1 MKKIFSLYIL
11 LFSLVISAQTDYS
24 ASWEDFYSYNNVKD
38 FVKVDDVLYALT
50 DNAIFTYDVLSGE
63 IKKIS
68 SIQGLSGETTSAI
81 YYYESETFKGVV
93 IGYENGLVEVIDDDG
108 SITISSDIVNFN
120 QSGEKSINHIS
131 EFNNKLYLS
140 TPFAVVV
147 YDIENLEFGDTYFI
161 GNNSSSIKIN
171 ETIIF
176 NNVIYAATEVG
187 IFKAD
192 IFKADGITRTLLIDF
207 NNWRQLFDGTVFK
220 GITTFENSL
229 YVIGNSKL
237 YTIDGASLTEKPNFN
252 PLGQQIKNIKS
263 STTNLCIALDKEAII
278 YDNSMNLVP
287 EFTPDL
293 DYDYSLNT
301 AFIEDNMVFL
311 ATKEFGILETTIS
324 ESGPTTY
331 LEIHPEG
338 PLSNAVFSITAQ
350 NNDLWVVYGGYDG
363 TYEPSGNKQGFSN
376 FNGESWINT
385 KYDSNL
391 PIKDLNH
398 VTIDIN
404 AKNKVYISS
413 FGSTENITSQA
424 TGGLLVVENNEVIEF
439 YNHKNS
445 TIEDTNLTDSRVT
458 IRVSG
463 TAFDDLGNLW
473 VTSIAGSNEL
483 KKLSNSQVWSSID
496 LSSLT
501 TNRTAIGLTEVVVD
515 RNNSIWIGTR
525 ANGVYVYNENGNR
538 KEALIAAPNEGNLPD
553 LNVRTIAVDRSNIIW
568 LGTKSGLVVYSN
580 ASGVFDEVAT
590 NAQPVVINGDENGF
604 GDRLLGNQTI
614 NSIVV
619 DGADNKWFGTDR
631 GGVLCTNPSGQ
642 NTIAIFSKKNS
653 PLPSNRILK
662 ISIDKEAGKVYF
674 ATDKGIVAYN
684 SNVAPFGDV
693 LEAVYAYPNPA
704 LKNHETVTIDGRN
717 GTHLPKGTNV
727 KILDV
732 AGNLVHETNV
742 IEGQE
747 LQGGKVVWNKRNL
760 AGNKVASGIYIVLL
774 SNDDASETAVTK
786 IAIIN

>member
-1 MKKIFSLYIL
+1 MKKIFSLYVL

-38 FVKVDDVLYALT
+38 FTKVDTIIYALT

-63 IKKIS
+63 INKIS

-81 YYYESETFKGVV
+81 YYNETFKRVV

-161 GNNSSSIKIN
+161 GNNSSSVKIN
-171 ETIIF
+171 ETIIS

-192 IFKADGITRTLLIDF
+192 ITSNLLIDF
-207 NNWRQLFDGTVFK
+207 NNWQQLFNGRDFK
-220 GITTFENSL
+220 GIVFLDGL
-229 YVIGNSKL
+229 YVIENSNL
-237 YTIDGASLTEKPNFN
+237 FTFDGANLTEEVNFN
-252 PLGQQIKNIKS
+252 KEIKNIKS
-263 STTNLCIALDKEAII
+263 TTTNLCISLDKEAKV
-278 YDNSMNLVP
+278 YDSSLNLVQ
-287 EFTPDL
+287 EFTPNL
-293 DYDYSLNT
+293 EYDYTLNT
-301 AFIEDNMVFL
+301 AFFEDDIAFL
-311 ATKEFGILETTIS
+311 ATKEFGILKATTSKPAI
-324 ESGPTTY
+324 Y
-331 LEIHPEG
+331 LEIHPDG

-350 NNDLWVVYGGYDG
+350 NNNFWVVYGGYNS
-363 TYEPSGNKQGFSN
+363 TFTPLNIRNGFSK
-376 FNGESWINT
+376 FNGENWINT
-385 KYDSNL
+385 NFNSSL
-391 PIKDLNH
+391 PNDLVD
-398 VTIDIN
+398 VTIDPSHEN
-404 AKNKVYISS
+404 RVYISALGAS
-413 FGSTENITSQA
+413 NNIEA
-424 TGGLLVVENNEVIEF
+424 KPTGGLLVVEDNVLVQT
-439 YNHKNS
+439 YNHLNS
-445 TIEDTNLTDSRVT
+445 SLTPILISLPTIN
-458 IRVSG
+458 IRVGGS
-463 TAFDDLGNLW
+463 TFDSNGNLW
-473 VTSIAGSNEL
+473 ATNYETGEEL
-483 KKLSNSQVWSSID
+483 VKLSANGQWSSVD
-496 LSSLT
+496 LGVVQTS
-501 TNRTAIGLTEVVVD
+501 AAAGLSEIIVD
-515 RNNSIWIGTR
+515 QNNSIWISSR
-525 ANGVYVYNENGNR
+525 RNGAYVYNENGNR
-538 KEALIAAPNEGNLPD
+538 KKALIATPNEGNLPD
-553 LNVRTIAVDRSNIIW
+553 LNVRTIAVDRSNRIW

-604 GDRLLGNQTI
+604 GDRLLGDQTI

-619 DGADNKWFGTDR
+619 DGADNKWFGTDS

-642 NTIAIFSKKNS
+642 TTIAIFSKKNS

-662 ISIDKEAGKVYF
+662 ISTDNAAGKVYF

-704 LKNHETVTIDGRN
+704 LNNHETVTIDGRN

>member
-38 FVKVDDVLYALT
+38 FTKVDTIIYALT

-63 IKKIS
+63 INKFS

-81 YYYESETFKGVV
+81 YYNETFRRVV

-161 GNNSSSIKIN
+161 GNNSSSVKIN
-171 ETIIF
+171 ETIIS

-192 IFKADGITRTLLIDF
+192 ITSNLLIDF
-207 NNWRQLFDGTVFK
+207 NNWQQLFNGRDFKGVVFLDGLYIIENSILFTFDGT
-220 GITTFENSL
+220 N
-229 YVIGNSKL
+229 
-237 YTIDGASLTEKPNFN
+237 LTEEKIFTKE
-252 PLGQQIKNIKS
+252 IKNIKS
-263 STTNLCIALDKEAII
+263 TTTNLCISLDKEAII
-278 YDNSMNLVP
+278 YDSSMNLVQ
-287 EFTPDL
+287 EFTPNL
-293 DYDYSLNT
+293 EYDYTLNT
-301 AFIEDNMVFL
+301 AFFEDDIAFL

-324 ESGPTTY
+324 EPTTY
-331 LEIHPEG
+331 LEIHPDG

-350 NNDLWVVYGGYDG
+350 NNDFWVVYGGYNSAF
-363 TYEPSGNKQGFSN
+363 TPLNIRNGFSK
-376 FNGESWINT
+376 FNGENWINT
-385 KYDSNL
+385 NFNSSL
-391 PIKDLNH
+391 PNDLVD
-398 VTIDIN
+398 VTIDPSHEN
-404 AKNKVYISS
+404 RVYISAL
-413 FGSTENITSQA
+413 GTSSDIDA
-424 TGGLLVVENNEVIEF
+424 KPTGGLLVVEDNVLVQT
-439 YNHKNS
+439 YNHLNS
-445 TIEDTNLTDSRVT
+445 SLTPILVSLPAIN

-463 TAFDDLGNLW
+463 STFDSNGNLW
-473 VTSIAGSNEL
+473 ATNYETGEEL
-483 KKLSNSQVWSSID
+483 VKLSANGQWSSVD
-496 LSSLT
+496 LGVVQTSS
-501 TNRTAIGLTEVVVD
+501 AAGLTEVVVD
-515 RNNSIWIGTR
+515 RNNSIWIGSR
-525 ANGVYVYNENGNR
+525 RNGAYVYNENGSR
-538 KEALIAAPNEGNLPD
+538 KKALIATPNEGNLPD
-553 LNVRTIAVDRSNIIW
+553 LNVRTIAVDRSNRIW

-580 ASGVFDEVAT
+580 ASGIFDEVAT

-604 GDRLLGNQTI
+604 GDRLLGDQTI

-619 DGADNKWFGTDR
+619 DGADNKWFGTDS

-642 NTIAIFSKKNS
+642 TTIAIFSKKNS

-662 ISIDKEAGKVYF
+662 ISADNAAGKVYF

-684 SNVAPFGDV
+684 SNVVPFGDV
-693 LEAVYAYPNPA
+693 LEAVYAYPNPV

>member
-38 FVKVDDVLYALT
+38 FTKVDTIIYALT

-63 IKKIS
+63 INKFS

-81 YYYESETFKGVV
+81 YYNETFRRVV

-161 GNNSSSIKIN
+161 GNNSSSVKIN
-171 ETIIF
+171 ETIIS

-192 IFKADGITRTLLIDF
+192 ITSNLLIDF
-207 NNWRQLFDGTVFK
+207 NNWQQLFNGRDFKGVVFLDGLYIIENSILFTFDGT
-220 GITTFENSL
+220 N
-229 YVIGNSKL
+229 
-237 YTIDGASLTEKPNFN
+237 LTEEKIFTKE
-252 PLGQQIKNIKS
+252 IKNIKS
-263 STTNLCIALDKEAII
+263 TTTNLCISLDKEAKI
-278 YDNSMNLVP
+278 YDSSMNLVQ
-287 EFTPDL
+287 EFTPNL
-293 DYDYSLNT
+293 EYDYTLNT
-301 AFIEDNMVFL
+301 AFFEDDIAFL
-311 ATKEFGILETTIS
+311 ATKEFGVLETTIS
-324 ESGPTTY
+324 EPTTY
-331 LEIHPEG
+331 LEIHPDG

-350 NNDLWVVYGGYDG
+350 NNNFWVVYGGYDS
-363 TYEPSGNKQGFSN
+363 TYAPSNNKQGFSH

-385 KYDSNL
+385 KYDSNF
-391 PIKDLNH
+391 PITDLNH
-398 VTIDIN
+398 VTIDLN
-404 AKNKVYISS
+404 TENKVYISS
-413 FGSTENITSQA
+413 FGSTENIMSEA

-439 YNHKNS
+439 YNHENS
-445 TIEDTNLTDSRVT
+445 TIEDTNLSDSRVT

-473 VTSIAGSNEL
+473 VTNIAGSNEL
-483 KKLSNSQVWSSID
+483 KKFSNIQEWSSID

-501 TNRTAIGLTEVVVD
+501 TNKIAIGLTEVAVD
-515 RNNSIWIGTR
+515 RTNSIWIGSR
-525 ANGVYVYNENGNR
+525 RNGAYVYNENGSR
-538 KEALIAAPNEGNLPD
+538 KKALIATPNEGNLPD
-553 LNVRTIAVDRSNIIW
+553 LNVRTIAVDRSNRIW

-604 GDRLLGNQTI
+604 GDRLLGDQTI

-619 DGADNKWFGTDR
+619 DGADNKWFGTDS

-642 NTIAIFSKKNS
+642 TTIAIFSKKNS

-662 ISIDKEAGKVYF
+662 ISADKEAGKVYF

-684 SNVAPFGDV
+684 SNVVPFGDV
-693 LEAVYAYPNPA
+693 LEAVYAYPNPV

>member
-1 MKKIFSLYIL
+1 MKKIFSLLIL

-38 FVKVDDVLYALT
+38 FTKVDTIIYALT

-63 IKKIS
+63 INKFS

-81 YYYESETFKGVV
+81 YYNETFRRVV

-161 GNNSSSIKIN
+161 GNNSSSVKIN
-171 ETIIF
+171 ETIIS

-192 IFKADGITRTLLIDF
+192 ITSNLLIDF
-207 NNWRQLFDGTVFK
+207 NNWQQLFNGRDFKGVVFLDGLYIIENSILFTFDGT
-220 GITTFENSL
+220 N
-229 YVIGNSKL
+229 
-237 YTIDGASLTEKPNFN
+237 LTEEKIFTKE
-252 PLGQQIKNIKS
+252 IKNIKS
-263 STTNLCIALDKEAII
+263 TTTNLCISLDKEAII
-278 YDNSMNLVP
+278 YDSSMNLVQ
-287 EFTPDL
+287 EFTPNL
-293 DYDYSLNT
+293 EYDYTLNT
-301 AFIEDNMVFL
+301 AFFEDDIAFL

-324 ESGPTTY
+324 EPTTY
-331 LEIHPEG
+331 LEIHPDG

-350 NNDLWVVYGGYDG
+350 NNDFWVVYGGYNSAF
-363 TYEPSGNKQGFSN
+363 TPLNIRNGFSK
-376 FNGESWINT
+376 FNGENWINT
-385 KYDSNL
+385 NFNSSL
-391 PIKDLNH
+391 PNDLVD
-398 VTIDIN
+398 VTIDPSHEN
-404 AKNKVYISS
+404 RVYISAL
-413 FGSTENITSQA
+413 GTSSDIDA
-424 TGGLLVVENNEVIEF
+424 KPTGGLLVVEDNVLVQT
-439 YNHKNS
+439 YNHLNS
-445 TIEDTNLTDSRVT
+445 SLTPILVSLPAIN

-463 TAFDDLGNLW
+463 STFDSNGNLW
-473 VTSIAGSNEL
+473 ATNYETGEEL
-483 KKLSNSQVWSSID
+483 VKLSANGQWSSID
-496 LSSLT
+496 LGVVQTSS
-501 TNRTAIGLTEVVVD
+501 AAGLTEVVVD
-515 RNNSIWIGTR
+515 RNNSIWIGSR
-525 ANGVYVYNENGNR
+525 RNGAYVYNENGSR
-538 KEALIAAPNEGNLPD
+538 KKALIATPNEGNLPD
-553 LNVRTIAVDRSNIIW
+553 LNVRTIAVDRSNRIW

-580 ASGVFDEVAT
+580 ASGVFEEVAT

-604 GDRLLGNQTI
+604 GDRLLGDQTI

-619 DGADNKWFGTDR
+619 DGADNKWFGTDS

-642 NTIAIFSKKNS
+642 TTIAIFSKKNS

-662 ISIDKEAGKVYF
+662 ISADNAAGKVYF

-684 SNVAPFGDV
+684 SNVVPFGDV
-693 LEAVYAYPNPA
+693 LEAVYAYPNPV

>member
-38 FVKVDDVLYALT
+38 FTKVDTIIYALT

-63 IKKIS
+63 INKIS

-81 YYYESETFKGVV
+81 YYNETFRRVV

-108 SITISSDIVNFN
+108 SITISSDIINFN
-120 QSGEKSINHIS
+120 QSGEKSISHIS

-161 GNNSSSIKIN
+161 GNNSSSVKIN
-171 ETIIF
+171 ETIIS
-176 NNVIYAATEVG
+176 NNIIYAVTETG

-192 IFKADGITRTLLIDF
+192 ITSNLLIDF
-207 NNWRQLFDGTVFK
+207 NNWQQLFNGRDFKGVTTFKNDLYVIENSKIFTFDGT
-220 GITTFENSL
+220 G
-229 YVIGNSKL
+229 
-237 YTIDGASLTEKPNFN
+237 LTEKANFTKE
-252 PLGQQIKNIKS
+252 IKNIKS
-263 STTNLCIALDKEAII
+263 TTRNLCISLDKEARI
-278 YDNSMNLVP
+278 YDSSMNLVQ
-287 EFTPDL
+287 EFIPNL
-293 DYDYSLNT
+293 EYDYSLNT
-301 AFIEDNMVFL
+301 AFFEDDMAFL

-324 ESGPTTY
+324 QPTTY
-331 LEIHPEG
+331 LEIHPDG

-350 NNDLWVVYGGYDG
+350 NKDFWVVYGGYNSAF
-363 TYEPSGNKQGFSN
+363 TPLNIRNGFSK
-376 FNGESWINT
+376 FNGENWINT
-385 KYDSNL
+385 NFNSSL
-391 PIKDLNH
+391 PNDLVD
-398 VTIDIN
+398 VTIDPSHEN
-404 AKNKVYISS
+404 RVYISAL
-413 FGSTENITSQA
+413 GTSSDIDA
-424 TGGLLVVENNEVIEF
+424 KPTGGLLVVEDNILVQT
-439 YNHKNS
+439 YNHLNS
-445 TIEDTNLTDSRVT
+445 SLTPILVSLPAIN

-463 TAFDDLGNLW
+463 STFDSNGNLW
-473 VTSIAGSNEL
+473 ATNYETGEEL
-483 KKLSNSQVWSSID
+483 VKLSANGQWSSVD
-496 LSSLT
+496 LGVLQTSS
-501 TNRTAIGLTEVVVD
+501 AEGLTEIIVD
-515 RNNSIWIGTR
+515 RNNSIWIGSR
-525 ANGVYVYNENGNR
+525 RNGAYVYNENGSR
-538 KEALIAAPNEGNLPD
+538 KKALIATPNEGNLPD
-553 LNVRTIAVDRSNIIW
+553 LNVRTIAVDRSNRIW

-604 GDRLLGNQTI
+604 GDRLLGDQTI
-614 NSIVV
+614 NSIAV
-619 DGADNKWFGTDR
+619 DGADNKWFGTDS

-642 NTIAIFSKKNS
+642 TTIAIFSKKNS

-662 ISIDKEAGKVYF
+662 ISVDNAAGKVYF

-684 SNVAPFGDV
+684 SNVVPFGDV

>member
-1 MKKIFSLYIL
+1 MKKIFSLYVL

-38 FVKVDDVLYALT
+38 FTKVDTIIYALT

-63 IKKIS
+63 INKIS

-81 YYYESETFKGVV
+81 YYNETFKRVV

-161 GNNSSSIKIN
+161 GNNSSSVKIN
-171 ETIIF
+171 ETIIS
-176 NNVIYAATEVG
+176 NNVIYAATEEGV
-187 IFKAD
+187 FKAD
-192 IFKADGITRTLLIDF
+192 ITSNLLIDF
-207 NNWRQLFDGTVFK
+207 NNWQQLFNGRDFK
-220 GITTFENSL
+220 GIVFLDGL
-229 YVIGNSKL
+229 YVIENSKL
-237 YTIDGASLTEKPNFN
+237 FAFDGASLTEKVNFN
-252 PLGQQIKNIKS
+252 KEIKNIKS
-263 STTNLCIALDKEAII
+263 TTTNLCISLDKEAKV
-278 YDNSMNLVP
+278 YDSSLNLVQ
-287 EFTPDL
+287 EFTPNL
-293 DYDYSLNT
+293 EYDYTLNT
-301 AFIEDNMVFL
+301 AFFEDDIAFL

-324 ESGPTTY
+324 ESTTY
-331 LEIHPEG
+331 LEIHPDG

-350 NNDLWVVYGGYDG
+350 NNNFWVVYGGYNS
-363 TYEPSGNKQGFSN
+363 TFTPLNIRNGFSK
-376 FNGESWINT
+376 FNGENWINT
-385 KYDSNL
+385 NFNSSL
-391 PIKDLNH
+391 PNDLVD
-398 VTIDIN
+398 VTIDPSHEN
-404 AKNKVYISS
+404 RVYISALGAS
-413 FGSTENITSQA
+413 NNIEA
-424 TGGLLVVENNEVIEF
+424 KPTGGLLVVEDNVLVQT
-439 YNHKNS
+439 YNHLNS
-445 TIEDTNLTDSRVT
+445 SLTPILISLPTIN
-458 IRVSG
+458 IRVGGS
-463 TAFDDLGNLW
+463 TFDSNGNLW
-473 VTSIAGSNEL
+473 ATNYETGEEL
-483 KKLSNSQVWSSID
+483 VKLSANGQWSSVD
-496 LSSLT
+496 LGVVQTS
-501 TNRTAIGLTEVVVD
+501 AAAGLSEIIVD
-515 RNNSIWIGTR
+515 QNNSIWISSR
-525 ANGVYVYNENGNR
+525 RNGAYVYNENGNR
-538 KEALIAAPNEGNLPD
+538 KKALIATPNEGNLPD
-553 LNVRTIAVDRSNIIW
+553 LNVRTIAVDRSNRIW

-604 GDRLLGNQTI
+604 GDRLLGDQTI

-619 DGADNKWFGTDR
+619 DGADNKWFGTDS

-642 NTIAIFSKKNS
+642 TTIAIFSKKNS

-662 ISIDKEAGKVYF
+662 ISIDKAAGKVYF

-704 LKNHETVTIDGRN
+704 LNNHETVTIDGRN

>member
-38 FVKVDDVLYALT
+38 FTKVDTIIYALT
-50 DNAIFTYDVLSGE
+50 DNAIFTYDVLSGQ
-63 IKKIS
+63 INKIS

-81 YYYESETFKGVV
+81 YYNETFKRVV

-161 GNNSSSIKIN
+161 GNNSSSVKIN
-171 ETIIF
+171 ETIIS

-187 IFKAD
+187 VFKAD
-192 IFKADGITRTLLIDF
+192 IFKADDITSNLLIDF
-207 NNWRQLFDGTVFK
+207 NNWQLLFPGDFK
-220 GITTFENSL
+220 GITTFENVL
-229 YVIGNSKL
+229 YVIENSKL
-237 YTIDGASLTEKPNFN
+237 FTFDGNSLTEKVNFN
-252 PLGQQIKNIKS
+252 KEIKNIKS
-263 STTNLCIALDKEAII
+263 TPTNLCISLDKEARI
-278 YDNSMNLVP
+278 YDSSMNLVQG
-287 EFTPDL
+287 FTPNL
-293 DYDYSLNT
+293 EYDYTLNT
-301 AFIEDNMVFL
+301 AFFEDDMAFL
-311 ATKEFGILETTIS
+311 ATKEFGILETTTS
-324 ESGPTTY
+324 KPATY
-331 LEIHPEG
+331 LEIHPDG
-338 PLSNAVFSITAQ
+338 PLSNSVFSITAQ
-350 NNDLWVVYGGYDG
+350 NNNFWVVYGGYNSAF
-363 TYEPSGNKQGFSN
+363 TPLNIRNGFSK
-376 FNGESWINT
+376 FNGENWINT
-385 KYDSNL
+385 NFNSSL
-391 PIKDLNH
+391 PNDL
-398 VTIDIN
+398 VDITIDPSHEN
-404 AKNKVYISS
+404 RVYISALGTS
-413 FGSTENITSQA
+413 NNIESKP
-424 TGGLLVVENNEVIEF
+424 TGGILVVEDNVLVQT
-439 YNHKNS
+439 YNHLNS
-445 TIEDTNLTDSRVT
+445 SLTPILISLPAIN

-463 TAFDDLGNLW
+463 SAFDNNGNLW
-473 VTSIAGSNEL
+473 ATNYETGEEL
-483 KKLSNSQVWSSID
+483 VKLSANGQWSSVD
-496 LSSLT
+496 LGVVQ
-501 TNRTAIGLTEVVVD
+501 TNAAAGLTEVVVD
-515 RNNSIWIGTR
+515 RNNNIWIGSR
-525 ANGVYVYNENGNR
+525 RNGAYVYNENGSR
-538 KEALIAAPNEGNLPD
+538 KKALIATPNEGNLPD
-553 LNVRTIAVDRSNIIW
+553 LNVRTIAVDRSNRIW

-580 ASGVFDEVAT
+580 ASGIFDEVAT

-604 GDRLLGNQTI
+604 GDRLLGDQTI

-619 DGADNKWFGTDR
+619 DGADNKWFGTDS

-662 ISIDKEAGKVYF
+662 ISVDKEAGKVYF

-704 LKNHETVTIDGRN
+704 LKNHSTVTIDGRN

-727 KILDV
+727 KILDI

>member
-38 FVKVDDVLYALT
+38 FTKVDTIIYALT
-50 DNAIFTYDVLSGE
+50 DNAIFTYNVLSGE
-63 IKKIS
+63 INKIS

-81 YYYESETFKGVV
+81 YYNETFNRVV

-147 YDIENLEFGDTYFI
+147 YDIEKLEFGDTYFI
-161 GNNSSSIKIN
+161 GNNSSSVKIN
-171 ETIIF
+171 ETIIS
-176 NNVIYAATEVG
+176 NDIIYAATEEGV
-187 IFKAD
+187 FKAD
-192 IFKADGITRTLLIDF
+192 ITSNLLIDF
-207 NNWRQLFDGTVFK
+207 NNWQRLFNGRDFK
-220 GITTFENSL
+220 GVTTFKNDL
-229 YVIGNSKL
+229 YVIENSKL
-237 YTIDGASLTEKPNFN
+237 FTFDGASLTEKVNFN
-252 PLGQQIKNIKS
+252 KEIKNIKS
-263 STTNLCIALDKEAII
+263 TNTNLCISLDKEARI
-278 YDNSMNLVP
+278 YDSSMNLVQ
-287 EFTPDL
+287 EFTSDL
-293 DYDYSLNT
+293 EYDYSLNT
-301 AFIEDNMVFL
+301 AFFEDDMVFL

-324 ESGPTTY
+324 QPTTY
-331 LEIHPEG
+331 SEIHPEG

-363 TYEPSGNKQGFSN
+363 TYAPSFNKQGFSN

-445 TIEDTNLTDSRVT
+445 TIEDTNLTDSKVT

-483 KKLSNSQVWSSID
+483 KKLSNSQEWSSID

-501 TNRTAIGLTEVVVD
+501 KDKIAIGLTEVVVD
-515 RNNSIWIGTR
+515 RNNSIWIGSR
-525 ANGVYVYNENGNR
+525 RNGAYVYNENGNR
-538 KEALIAAPNEGNLPD
+538 KKALIATPNEGNLPD
-553 LNVRTIAVDRSNIIW
+553 LNVRTIAVDRSNRIW

-580 ASGVFDEVAT
+580 ASGVFEEVAT

-619 DGADNKWFGTDR
+619 DGADNKWFGADR
-631 GGVLCTNPSGQ
+631 GGVLYTNPSGQ
-642 NTIAIFSKKNS
+642 TTIAIFSKKNS

-704 LKNHETVTIDGRN
+704 LKNHLTVTIDGRN
-717 GTHLPKGTNV
+717 GTHLPKGINV

>member
-38 FVKVDDVLYALT
+38 FTKVDTIIYALT
-50 DNAIFTYDVLSGE
+50 DNAIFTYNVLSGE
-63 IKKIS
+63 INKIS

-81 YYYESETFKGVV
+81 YYNETFNRVV

-147 YDIENLEFGDTYFI
+147 YDIEKLEFGDTYFI
-161 GNNSSSIKIN
+161 GNNSSSVKIN
-171 ETIIF
+171 ETIIS
-176 NNVIYAATEVG
+176 NDIIYAATEEGV
-187 IFKAD
+187 FKAD
-192 IFKADGITRTLLIDF
+192 ITSNLLIDF
-207 NNWRQLFDGTVFK
+207 NNWQRLFNGRDFK
-220 GITTFENSL
+220 GVTTFKNDL
-229 YVIGNSKL
+229 YVIENSKL
-237 YTIDGASLTEKPNFN
+237 FTFDGASLTEKVNFN
-252 PLGQQIKNIKS
+252 KEIKNIKS
-263 STTNLCIALDKEAII
+263 TNTNLCISLDKEARI
-278 YDNSMNLVP
+278 YDSSMNLVQ
-287 EFTPDL
+287 EFTSDL
-293 DYDYSLNT
+293 EYDYSLNT
-301 AFIEDNMVFL
+301 AFFEDDMVFL

-324 ESGPTTY
+324 QPTTY
-331 LEIHPEG
+331 SEIHPEG

-363 TYEPSGNKQGFSN
+363 TYAPSFNKQGFSN

-445 TIEDTNLTDSRVT
+445 TIEDTNLTDSKVT

-483 KKLSNSQVWSSID
+483 KKLSNSQEWSSID

-501 TNRTAIGLTEVVVD
+501 KDKIAIGLTEVVVD
-515 RNNSIWIGTR
+515 RNNSIWIGSR
-525 ANGVYVYNENGNR
+525 RNGAYVYNENGNR
-538 KEALIAAPNEGNLPD
+538 KKALIATPNEGNLPD
-553 LNVRTIAVDRSNIIW
+553 LNVRTIAVDRSNRIW

-580 ASGVFDEVAT
+580 ASGVFEEVAT

-642 NTIAIFSKKNS
+642 TTIAIFSKKNS

-693 LEAVYAYPNPA
+693 LGAVYAYPNPA
-704 LKNHETVTIDGRN
+704 LKNHLTVTIDGRN
-717 GTHLPKGTNV
+717 GTHLPKGINV

>member
-1 MKKIFSLYIL
+1 MKKIFSLYVL

-38 FVKVDDVLYALT
+38 FTKVDTIIYALT

-63 IKKIS
+63 INKIS

-81 YYYESETFKGVV
+81 YYNETFKRVV

-161 GNNSSSIKIN
+161 GNNSSSVKIN
-171 ETIIF
+171 ETIIS

-192 IFKADGITRTLLIDF
+192 ITSNLLIDF
-207 NNWRQLFDGTVFK
+207 NNWQQLFNGRDFK
-220 GITTFENSL
+220 GIVFLDGL
-229 YVIGNSKL
+229 YVIENSNL
-237 YTIDGASLTEKPNFN
+237 FTFDGANLTEEVNFN
-252 PLGQQIKNIKS
+252 KEIKNIKS
-263 STTNLCIALDKEAII
+263 TTTNLCISLDKEAKV
-278 YDNSMNLVP
+278 YDSSLNLVQ
-287 EFTPDL
+287 EFIPNL
-293 DYDYSLNT
+293 EYDYTLNT
-301 AFIEDNMVFL
+301 AFFEDDIAFL
-311 ATKEFGILETTIS
+311 ATKEFGILKAKTSKPAI
-324 ESGPTTY
+324 Y
-331 LEIHPEG
+331 LEIHPDG

-350 NNDLWVVYGGYDG
+350 NNNFWVVYGGYNS
-363 TYEPSGNKQGFSN
+363 TFTPLNIRNGFSK
-376 FNGESWINT
+376 FNGENWINT
-385 KYDSNL
+385 NFNSSL
-391 PIKDLNH
+391 PNDLVD
-398 VTIDIN
+398 VTIDPSHEN
-404 AKNKVYISS
+404 RVYISALGAS
-413 FGSTENITSQA
+413 NNIEA
-424 TGGLLVVENNEVIEF
+424 KPTGGLLVVEDNVLVQT
-439 YNHKNS
+439 YNHLNS
-445 TIEDTNLTDSRVT
+445 SLTPILISLPTIN
-458 IRVSG
+458 IRVGGS
-463 TAFDDLGNLW
+463 TFDSNGNLW
-473 VTSIAGSNEL
+473 ATNYETGEEL
-483 KKLSNSQVWSSID
+483 VKLSANGQWSSVD
-496 LSSLT
+496 LGVVQTS
-501 TNRTAIGLTEVVVD
+501 AAAGLSEIIVD
-515 RNNSIWIGTR
+515 RNNSIWISSR
-525 ANGVYVYNENGNR
+525 RNGAYVYNENGNR
-538 KEALIAAPNEGNLPD
+538 KKALIATPNEGNLPD
-553 LNVRTIAVDRSNIIW
+553 LNVRTIAVDRSNRIW

-604 GDRLLGNQTI
+604 GDRLLGDQTI

-619 DGADNKWFGTDR
+619 DGADNKWFGTDS
-631 GGVLCTNPSGQ
+631 GGVLYTNPSGQ
-642 NTIAIFSKKNS
+642 TTIAIFSKKNS

-662 ISIDKEAGKVYF
+662 ISTDNAAGKVYF

-704 LKNHETVTIDGRN
+704 LNNHETVTIDGRN

>member
-1 MKKIFSLYIL
+1 MKKIFSLYVL

-38 FVKVDDVLYALT
+38 FTKVDTIIYALT

-63 IKKIS
+63 INKIS

-81 YYYESETFKGVV
+81 YYNETFKRVV

-161 GNNSSSIKIN
+161 GNNSSSVKIN
-171 ETIIF
+171 ETIIS

-192 IFKADGITRTLLIDF
+192 ITSNLLIDF
-207 NNWRQLFDGTVFK
+207 NNWQQLFNGRDFK
-220 GITTFENSL
+220 GIVFLDGL
-229 YVIGNSKL
+229 YVIENSKL
-237 YTIDGASLTEKPNFN
+237 FTFDGANLTEEVNFN
-252 PLGQQIKNIKS
+252 KEIKNIKS
-263 STTNLCIALDKEAII
+263 TTTNLCISLDKEAKV
-278 YDNSMNLVP
+278 YDSSLNLVQ
-287 EFTPDL
+287 EFTPNL
-293 DYDYSLNT
+293 EYDYTLNT
-301 AFIEDNMVFL
+301 AFFEDDIAFL
-311 ATKEFGILETTIS
+311 ATKEFGILKATTSKPAI
-324 ESGPTTY
+324 Y
-331 LEIHPEG
+331 LEIHPDG

-350 NNDLWVVYGGYDG
+350 NNNFWVVYGGYNS
-363 TYEPSGNKQGFSN
+363 TFTPLNIRNGFSK
-376 FNGESWINT
+376 FNGENWINT
-385 KYDSNL
+385 NFNSSL
-391 PIKDLNH
+391 PNDLVD
-398 VTIDIN
+398 VTIDPSHEN
-404 AKNKVYISS
+404 RVYISALGAS
-413 FGSTENITSQA
+413 NNIEA
-424 TGGLLVVENNEVIEF
+424 KPTGGLLVVEDNVLVQT
-439 YNHKNS
+439 YNHLNS
-445 TIEDTNLTDSRVT
+445 SLTPILISLPTIN
-458 IRVSG
+458 IRVGGS
-463 TAFDDLGNLW
+463 TFDSNGNLW
-473 VTSIAGSNEL
+473 ATNYETGEEL
-483 KKLSNSQVWSSID
+483 VKLSANGQWSSVD
-496 LSSLT
+496 LGVVQTS
-501 TNRTAIGLTEVVVD
+501 AAAGLSEIIVD
-515 RNNSIWIGTR
+515 QNNSIWISSR
-525 ANGVYVYNENGNR
+525 RNGAYVYNENGNR
-538 KEALIAAPNEGNLPD
+538 KKALIATPNEGNLPD
-553 LNVRTIAVDRSNIIW
+553 LNVRTIAVDRSNRIW

-604 GDRLLGNQTI
+604 GDRLLGDQTI

-619 DGADNKWFGTDR
+619 DGADNKWFGTDS

-642 NTIAIFSKKNS
+642 TTIAIFSKKNS

-662 ISIDKEAGKVYF
+662 ISTDNAAGKVYF

-704 LKNHETVTIDGRN
+704 LNNHETVTIDGRN

>member
-1 MKKIFSLYIL
+1 MKKIFSLYVL

-38 FVKVDDVLYALT
+38 FTKVDTIIYALT

-63 IKKIS
+63 INKIS

-81 YYYESETFKGVV
+81 YYNETFKRVV

-161 GNNSSSIKIN
+161 GNNSSSVKIN
-171 ETIIF
+171 ETIIS

-192 IFKADGITRTLLIDF
+192 ITSNLLIDF
-207 NNWRQLFDGTVFK
+207 NNWQQLFNGRDFK
-220 GITTFENSL
+220 GIVFLDGL
-229 YVIGNSKL
+229 YVIENSNL
-237 YTIDGASLTEKPNFN
+237 FTFDGANLTEEVNFN
-252 PLGQQIKNIKS
+252 KEIKNIKS
-263 STTNLCIALDKEAII
+263 TTTNLCISLDKEAKV
-278 YDNSMNLVP
+278 YDSSLNLVQ
-287 EFTPDL
+287 EFTPNL
-293 DYDYSLNT
+293 EYDYTLNT
-301 AFIEDNMVFL
+301 AFFEDDIAFL
-311 ATKEFGILETTIS
+311 ATKEFGILKATTSKPAI
-324 ESGPTTY
+324 Y
-331 LEIHPEG
+331 LEIHPDG

-350 NNDLWVVYGGYDG
+350 NNNFWVVYGGYNS
-363 TYEPSGNKQGFSN
+363 TFTPLNIRNGFSK
-376 FNGESWINT
+376 FNGENWINT
-385 KYDSNL
+385 NFNSSL
-391 PIKDLNH
+391 PNDLVD
-398 VTIDIN
+398 VTIDPSHEN
-404 AKNKVYISS
+404 RVYISALGAS
-413 FGSTENITSQA
+413 NNIEA
-424 TGGLLVVENNEVIEF
+424 KPTGGLLVVEDNVLVQT
-439 YNHKNS
+439 YNHLNS
-445 TIEDTNLTDSRVT
+445 SLTPILISLPTIN
-458 IRVSG
+458 IRVGGS
-463 TAFDDLGNLW
+463 TFDSNGNLW
-473 VTSIAGSNEL
+473 ATNYETGEEL
-483 KKLSNSQVWSSID
+483 VKLSANGQWSSVD
-496 LSSLT
+496 LGVVQTS
-501 TNRTAIGLTEVVVD
+501 AAAGLSEIIVD
-515 RNNSIWIGTR
+515 QNNSIWISSR
-525 ANGVYVYNENGNR
+525 RNGAYVYNENGNR
-538 KEALIAAPNEGNLPD
+538 KKALIATPNEGNLPD
-553 LNVRTIAVDRSNIIW
+553 LNVRTIAVDRSNRIW

-604 GDRLLGNQTI
+604 GDRLLGDQTI

-619 DGADNKWFGTDR
+619 DGADNKWFGTDS
-631 GGVLCTNPSGQ
+631 GGVLYTNPSGQ
-642 NTIAIFSKKNS
+642 TTIAIFSKKNS

-662 ISIDKEAGKVYF
+662 ISTDNAAGKVYF

-704 LKNHETVTIDGRN
+704 LNNHETVTIDGRN

>member
-38 FVKVDDVLYALT
+38 FTKVDTIIYALT

-63 IKKIS
+63 INKIS

-81 YYYESETFKGVV
+81 YYNETFRRVV

-108 SITISSDIVNFN
+108 SITISSDIINFN
-120 QSGEKSINHIS
+120 QSGEKSISHIS

-161 GNNSSSIKIN
+161 GNNSSSVKIN
-171 ETIIF
+171 ETIIS
-176 NNVIYAATEVG
+176 NNIIYAVTETG

-192 IFKADGITRTLLIDF
+192 ITSNLLIDF
-207 NNWRQLFDGTVFK
+207 NNWQQLFNGRDFKGVTTLKNDLYVIENSKIFTFDGT
-220 GITTFENSL
+220 G
-229 YVIGNSKL
+229 
-237 YTIDGASLTEKPNFN
+237 LTEKANFTKE
-252 PLGQQIKNIKS
+252 IKNIKS
-263 STTNLCIALDKEAII
+263 TTRNLCISLDKEARI
-278 YDNSMNLVP
+278 YDSSMNLVQ
-287 EFTPDL
+287 EFTPNL
-293 DYDYSLNT
+293 EYDYSLNT
-301 AFIEDNMVFL
+301 AFFEDDIAFL

-324 ESGPTTY
+324 EPTTY
-331 LEIHPEG
+331 LEIHPDG

-350 NNDLWVVYGGYDG
+350 NNNFWVVYGGYNSAF
-363 TYEPSGNKQGFSN
+363 TPLNIRNGFSK
-376 FNGESWINT
+376 FNGENWINT
-385 KYDSNL
+385 NFNSSL
-391 PIKDLNH
+391 PNDLVD
-398 VTIDIN
+398 VTIDPSHEN
-404 AKNKVYISS
+404 RVYISAL
-413 FGSTENITSQA
+413 GTSSDIDA
-424 TGGLLVVENNEVIEF
+424 KPTGGLLVVEDNILVQT
-439 YNHKNS
+439 YNHLNS
-445 TIEDTNLTDSRVT
+445 SLTPILVSLPAIN

-463 TAFDDLGNLW
+463 STFDSNGNLW
-473 VTSIAGSNEL
+473 ATNYETGEEL
-483 KKLSNSQVWSSID
+483 VKLSANGQWSSVD
-496 LSSLT
+496 LGVLQTSS
-501 TNRTAIGLTEVVVD
+501 AEGLTEIIVD
-515 RNNSIWIGTR
+515 RNNSIWIGSR
-525 ANGVYVYNENGNR
+525 RNGAYVYNENGSR
-538 KEALIAAPNEGNLPD
+538 KKALIATPNEGNLPD
-553 LNVRTIAVDRSNIIW
+553 LNVRTIAVDRSNRIW

-604 GDRLLGNQTI
+604 GDRLLGDQTI
-614 NSIVV
+614 NSIAV
-619 DGADNKWFGTDR
+619 DGADNKWFGTDS

-642 NTIAIFSKKNS
+642 TTIAIFSKKNS

-662 ISIDKEAGKVYF
+662 ISVDNAAGKVYF

-684 SNVAPFGDV
+684 SNVVPFGDV

>member
-38 FVKVDDVLYALT
+38 FTKVDTIIYALT

-63 IKKIS
+63 INKIS

-81 YYYESETFKGVV
+81 YYNETFKRVV

-161 GNNSSSIKIN
+161 GNNSSSVKIN
-171 ETIIF
+171 ETIIA
-176 NNVIYAATEVG
+176 NNVIYAATEEGV
-187 IFKAD
+187 FKAD
-192 IFKADGITRTLLIDF
+192 ITSNLLIDF
-207 NNWRQLFDGTVFK
+207 NNWQQLFNGRDFK
-220 GITTFENSL
+220 GITTFKNDL
-229 YVIGNSKL
+229 YVIENSKL
-237 YTIDGASLTEKPNFN
+237 FTLDGANLTENINFN
-252 PLGQQIKNIKS
+252 KEIKNIKS
-263 STTNLCIALDKEAII
+263 TNTSLCVSLDKEAII
-278 YDNSMNLVP
+278 YDSSMNLVQ

-293 DYDYSLNT
+293 EYDYSLNT
-301 AFIEDNMVFL
+301 AFFEDDMVFL

-324 ESGPTTY
+324 QPTTY
-331 LEIHPEG
+331 SEIHPEG

-350 NNDLWVVYGGYDG
+350 NNDLWVVYGGYNS
-363 TYEPSGNKQGFSN
+363 TFTPLNIRNGFSK
-376 FNGESWINT
+376 FNGENWINT
-385 KYDSNL
+385 NFNSSL
-391 PIKDLNH
+391 PNDLVD
-398 VTIDIN
+398 VTIDPSHEN
-404 AKNKVYISS
+404 RVYISALGAS
-413 FGSTENITSQA
+413 NNIEA
-424 TGGLLVVENNEVIEF
+424 KPTGGLLVVEDNVLVQT
-439 YNHKNS
+439 YNHLNS
-445 TIEDTNLTDSRVT
+445 SLTPILISLPTIN
-458 IRVSG
+458 IRVGGS
-463 TAFDDLGNLW
+463 TFDSNGNLW
-473 VTSIAGSNEL
+473 ATNYETGEEL
-483 KKLSNSQVWSSID
+483 VKLSANGQWSSVD
-496 LSSLT
+496 LGVVQTS
-501 TNRTAIGLTEVVVD
+501 AAAGLSEIVVD
-515 RNNSIWIGTR
+515 RNNSIWIGSR
-525 ANGVYVYNENGNR
+525 RNGAYVYNENGSR
-538 KEALIAAPNEGNLPD
+538 KKALIATPNEGNLPD
-553 LNVRTIAVDRSNIIW
+553 LNVRTIAVDRSNRIW

-604 GDRLLGNQTI
+604 GDRLLGDQTI

-619 DGADNKWFGTDR
+619 DGADNKWFGTDS

-642 NTIAIFSKKNS
+642 TTIAIFSKKNS

-662 ISIDKEAGKVYF
+662 ISLDKEVGKVYF

>member
-38 FVKVDDVLYALT
+38 FTKVDTIIYALT
-50 DNAIFTYDVLSGE
+50 DNAIFTYNVLSGE
-63 IKKIS
+63 INKIS

-81 YYYESETFKGVV
+81 YYNETFNRVV

-147 YDIENLEFGDTYFI
+147 YDIEKLEFGDTYFI
-161 GNNSSSIKIN
+161 GNNSSSVKIN
-171 ETIIF
+171 ETIIS
-176 NNVIYAATEVG
+176 NDIIYAATEEGV
-187 IFKAD
+187 FKAD
-192 IFKADGITRTLLIDF
+192 ITSNLLIDF
-207 NNWRQLFDGTVFK
+207 NNWQRLFNGRDFK
-220 GITTFENSL
+220 GVTTFKNDL
-229 YVIGNSKL
+229 YVIENSKL
-237 YTIDGASLTEKPNFN
+237 FTFDGASLTEKVNFN
-252 PLGQQIKNIKS
+252 KEIKNIKS
-263 STTNLCIALDKEAII
+263 TNTNLCISLDKEARI
-278 YDNSMNLVP
+278 YDSSMNLVQ
-287 EFTPDL
+287 EFTSDL
-293 DYDYSLNT
+293 EYDYSLNT
-301 AFIEDNMVFL
+301 AFFEDDMVFL

-324 ESGPTTY
+324 QPTTY
-331 LEIHPEG
+331 SEIHPEG

-350 NNDLWVVYGGYDG
+350 NNDLWVVYGGYNS
-363 TYEPSGNKQGFSN
+363 TFTPLNIRNGFSK
-376 FNGESWINT
+376 FNGENWINT
-385 KYDSNL
+385 NFNSSL
-391 PIKDLNH
+391 PNDLVD
-398 VTIDIN
+398 VTIDPSHEN
-404 AKNKVYISS
+404 RVYISALGAS
-413 FGSTENITSQA
+413 NNIEA
-424 TGGLLVVENNEVIEF
+424 KPTGGLLVVEDNVLVQT
-439 YNHKNS
+439 YNHLNS
-445 TIEDTNLTDSRVT
+445 SLTPILISLPTIN
-458 IRVSG
+458 IRVGGS
-463 TAFDDLGNLW
+463 TFDSNGNLW
-473 VTSIAGSNEL
+473 ATNYETGEEL
-483 KKLSNSQVWSSID
+483 VKLSANGQWSSVD
-496 LSSLT
+496 LGVVQTS
-501 TNRTAIGLTEVVVD
+501 AAAGLSEIIVD
-515 RNNSIWIGTR
+515 RNNSIWIGSR
-525 ANGVYVYNENGNR
+525 RNGAYVYNENGNR
-538 KEALIAAPNEGNLPD
+538 KKALIAAPNEGNLPD
-553 LNVRTIAVDRSNIIW
+553 LNVRTIAVDRSNRIW

-642 NTIAIFSKKNS
+642 TTIAIFSKKNS

-662 ISIDKEAGKVYF
+662 ISADKEAGKVYF

-684 SNVAPFGDV
+684 SNVVPFGDV

-774 SNDDASETAVTK
+774 SNDDASETTVTK

>member
-38 FVKVDDVLYALT
+38 FTKVDTIIYALT
-50 DNAIFTYDVLSGE
+50 DNAIFTYNVLSGE
-63 IKKIS
+63 INKIS

-81 YYYESETFKGVV
+81 YFNETFNRVV

-147 YDIENLEFGDTYFI
+147 YDIEKLEFGDTYFI
-161 GNNSSSIKIN
+161 GNNSSSVKIN
-171 ETIIF
+171 ETIIS
-176 NNVIYAATEVG
+176 NDIIYAATEEGV
-187 IFKAD
+187 FKAD
-192 IFKADGITRTLLIDF
+192 ITSNLLIDF
-207 NNWRQLFDGTVFK
+207 NNWQRLFNGRDFK
-220 GITTFENSL
+220 GVTTFKNDL
-229 YVIGNSKL
+229 YVIENSKL
-237 YTIDGASLTEKPNFN
+237 FTFDGASLTEKVNFN
-252 PLGQQIKNIKS
+252 KEIKNIKS
-263 STTNLCIALDKEAII
+263 TNTNLCISLDKEARI
-278 YDNSMNLVP
+278 YDSSMNLVQ
-287 EFTPDL
+287 EFTSDL
-293 DYDYSLNT
+293 EYDYSLNT
-301 AFIEDNMVFL
+301 AFFEDDMAFL
-311 ATKEFGILETTIS
+311 ATKEFGILETKIS
-324 ESGPTTY
+324 QPTTY
-331 LEIHPEG
+331 SEIHPEG

-363 TYEPSGNKQGFSN
+363 TYAPSFNKQGFSN

-445 TIEDTNLTDSRVT
+445 TIEDTNLTDSKVT

-483 KKLSNSQVWSSID
+483 KKLSNSQEWSSID

-501 TNRTAIGLTEVVVD
+501 KDKIAIGLTEVVVD
-515 RNNSIWIGTR
+515 RNNSIWIGSR
-525 ANGVYVYNENGNR
+525 RNGAYVYNENGNR
-538 KEALIAAPNEGNLPD
+538 KKALIATPNEGNLPD
-553 LNVRTIAVDRSNIIW
+553 LNVRTIAVDRSNRIW

-580 ASGVFDEVAT
+580 ASGVFEEVAT

-642 NTIAIFSKKNS
+642 TTIAIFSKKNS

-704 LKNHETVTIDGRN
+704 LKNHLTVTIDGRN
-717 GTHLPKGTNV
+717 GTHLPKGINV

>member
-1 MKKIFSLYIL
+1 MKKIFSLYVL

-38 FVKVDDVLYALT
+38 FTKVDTIIYALT

-63 IKKIS
+63 INKIS

-81 YYYESETFKGVV
+81 YYNETFKRVV

-161 GNNSSSIKIN
+161 GNNSSSVKIN
-171 ETIIF
+171 ETIIS
-176 NNVIYAATEVG
+176 NNIIYAATEVG

-192 IFKADGITRTLLIDF
+192 ITSNLLIDF
-207 NNWRQLFDGTVFK
+207 NNWQQLFNGRDFK
-220 GITTFENSL
+220 GIVFLDGL
-229 YVIGNSKL
+229 YVIENSKL
-237 YTIDGASLTEKPNFN
+237 FAFDGASLTEKVNFN
-252 PLGQQIKNIKS
+252 KEIKNIKS
-263 STTNLCIALDKEAII
+263 TTTNLCISLDKEAKV
-278 YDNSMNLVP
+278 YDSSLNLVQ
-287 EFTPDL
+287 EFTPNL
-293 DYDYSLNT
+293 EYDYTLNT
-301 AFIEDNMVFL
+301 AFFEDDIAFL
-311 ATKEFGILETTIS
+311 ATKEFGILKATTSKPAI
-324 ESGPTTY
+324 Y
-331 LEIHPEG
+331 LEIHPDG

-350 NNDLWVVYGGYDG
+350 NNNFWVVYGGYNS
-363 TYEPSGNKQGFSN
+363 TFTPLNIRNGFSK
-376 FNGESWINT
+376 FNGENWINT
-385 KYDSNL
+385 NFNSSL
-391 PIKDLNH
+391 PNDLVD
-398 VTIDIN
+398 VTIDPSHEN
-404 AKNKVYISS
+404 RVYISALGAS
-413 FGSTENITSQA
+413 NNIEA
-424 TGGLLVVENNEVIEF
+424 KPTGGLLVVEDNVLVQT
-439 YNHKNS
+439 YNHLNS
-445 TIEDTNLTDSRVT
+445 SLTPILISLPTIN
-458 IRVSG
+458 IRVGGS
-463 TAFDDLGNLW
+463 TFDSNGNLW
-473 VTSIAGSNEL
+473 ATNYETGEEL
-483 KKLSNSQVWSSID
+483 VKLSANGQWSSVD
-496 LSSLT
+496 LGVVQTS
-501 TNRTAIGLTEVVVD
+501 AAAGLSEIIVD
-515 RNNSIWIGTR
+515 RNNSIWISSR
-525 ANGVYVYNENGNR
+525 RNGAYVYNENGNR
-538 KEALIAAPNEGNLPD
+538 KKALIATPNEGNLPD
-553 LNVRTIAVDRSNIIW
+553 LNVRTIAVDRSNRIW

-604 GDRLLGNQTI
+604 GDRLLGDQTI

-619 DGADNKWFGTDR
+619 DGADNKWFGTDS
-631 GGVLCTNPSGQ
+631 GGVLYTNPSGQ
-642 NTIAIFSKKNS
+642 TTIAIFSKKNS

-662 ISIDKEAGKVYF
+662 ISTDNAAGKVYF

-704 LKNHETVTIDGRN
+704 LNNHETVTIDGRN

>member
-38 FVKVDDVLYALT
+38 FTKVDTIIYALT

-63 IKKIS
+63 INKIS

-81 YYYESETFKGVV
+81 YFNETFNRVV

-147 YDIENLEFGDTYFI
+147 YDIEKLEFGDTYFI
-161 GNNSSSIKIN
+161 GNNSSSVKIN
-171 ETIIF
+171 ETIIS
-176 NNVIYAATEVG
+176 NDIIYAATEEGV
-187 IFKAD
+187 FKAD
-192 IFKADGITRTLLIDF
+192 ITSNLLIDF
-207 NNWRQLFDGTVFK
+207 NNWQRLFNGRDFK
-220 GITTFENSL
+220 GVTTFKNDL
-229 YVIGNSKL
+229 YVIENSKL
-237 YTIDGASLTEKPNFN
+237 FTLDGANLTENINFN
-252 PLGQQIKNIKS
+252 KEIKNIKS
-263 STTNLCIALDKEAII
+263 TNTNLCISLDKEARI
-278 YDNSMNLVP
+278 YDSSMNLVQ
-287 EFTPDL
+287 EFTSDL
-293 DYDYSLNT
+293 EYDYSLNT
-301 AFIEDNMVFL
+301 AFFEDDMAFL
-311 ATKEFGILETTIS
+311 ATKEFGILETKIS
-324 ESGPTTY
+324 QPTTY
-331 LEIHPEG
+331 SEIHPEG

-363 TYEPSGNKQGFSN
+363 TYAPSFNKQGFSN

-445 TIEDTNLTDSRVT
+445 TIEDTNLTDSKVT

-483 KKLSNSQVWSSID
+483 KKLSNSQEWSSID

-501 TNRTAIGLTEVVVD
+501 KDKIAIGLTEVVVD
-515 RNNSIWIGTR
+515 RNNSIWIGSR
-525 ANGVYVYNENGNR
+525 RNGAYVYNENGNR
-538 KEALIAAPNEGNLPD
+538 KKALIATPNEGNLPD
-553 LNVRTIAVDRSNIIW
+553 LNVRTIAVDRSNRIW

-580 ASGVFDEVAT
+580 ASGVFEEVAT

-614 NSIVV
+614 NSIAV
-619 DGADNKWFGTDR
+619 DGADNKWFGTDS
-631 GGVLCTNPSGQ
+631 GGVLCTNPNGQ
-642 NTIAIFSKKNS
+642 TTIAIFSKKNS

-662 ISIDKEAGKVYF
+662 ISVDNAAGKVYF

-684 SNVAPFGDV
+684 SNVSPFGDV

-704 LKNHETVTIDGRN
+704 LNNHETVTIDGRN

-742 IEGQE
+742 VEGQE

>member
-1 MKKIFSLYIL
+1 MKKIFSFYIL

-131 EFNNKLYLS
+131 EFDNKLYLS

-192 IFKADGITRTLLIDF
+192 ITSNLLIDS
-207 NNWRQLFDGTVFK
+207 NNWEQLFVGRNFK
-220 GITTFENSL
+220 GITTFDNSL
-229 YVIGNSKL
+229 YVIEGFELVAFDGTNLGNK
-237 YTIDGASLTEKPNFN
+237 INF
-252 PLGQQIKNIKS
+252 GEEIKGLKA
-263 STTNLCIALDKEAII
+263 STTHLSVSLDKEAII

-287 EFTPDL
+287 EFTPGL

-301 AFIEDNMVFL
+301 AFVEDDMVFL

-350 NNDLWVVYGGYDG
+350 NNNFWVVYGGYNS
-363 TYEPSGNKQGFSN
+363 TFTELNIRNGFSK
-376 FNGESWINT
+376 FNGENWINT
-385 KYDSNL
+385 NFNSSL
-391 PIKDLNH
+391 PNDLVD
-398 VTIDIN
+398 VTIDPSHEN
-404 AKNKVYISS
+404 RVYISALGAS
-413 FGSTENITSQA
+413 NNIEA
-424 TGGLLVVENNEVIEF
+424 KPTGGLLVVEDNVLVQT
-439 YNHKNS
+439 YNHLNS
-445 TIEDTNLTDSRVT
+445 SLTPILISLPTINIKVGGSTFDSN
-458 IRVSG
+458 
-463 TAFDDLGNLW
+463 GNLW
-473 VTSIAGSNEL
+473 ATNYETGEEL
-483 KKLSNSQVWSSID
+483 VKLSANGQWSSVD
-496 LSSLT
+496 LGVVQTS
-501 TNRTAIGLTEVVVD
+501 AAPGLSEIIVD
-515 RNNSIWIGTR
+515 RNNSIWIGSR
-525 ANGVYVYNENGNR
+525 RNGAYVYNENGNR
-538 KEALIAAPNEGNLPD
+538 KKALIAAPNEGNLPD
-553 LNVRTIAVDRSNIIW
+553 LNVRTIAVDRSNRIW

-619 DGADNKWFGTDR
+619 DGADNKWFGTDS

-642 NTIAIFSKKNS
+642 TTIAIFSKKNS

-662 ISIDKEAGKVYF
+662 ISADKEAGKVYF

>member
-38 FVKVDDVLYALT
+38 FTKVDTIIYALT
-50 DNAIFTYDVLSGE
+50 DNAIFTYNVLSGE
-63 IKKIS
+63 INKIS

-81 YYYESETFKGVV
+81 YYNETFNRVV

-147 YDIENLEFGDTYFI
+147 YDIEKLEFGDTYFI
-161 GNNSSSIKIN
+161 GNNSSSVKIN
-171 ETIIF
+171 ETIIS
-176 NNVIYAATEVG
+176 NDIIYAATEEGV
-187 IFKAD
+187 FKAD
-192 IFKADGITRTLLIDF
+192 ITSNLLIDF
-207 NNWRQLFDGTVFK
+207 NNWQRLFNGRDFK
-220 GITTFENSL
+220 GVTTFKNDL
-229 YVIGNSKL
+229 YVIENSKL
-237 YTIDGASLTEKPNFN
+237 FTFDGASLTEKVNFN
-252 PLGQQIKNIKS
+252 KEIKNIKS
-263 STTNLCIALDKEAII
+263 TNTNLCISLDKEARI
-278 YDNSMNLVP
+278 YDSSMNLVQ
-287 EFTPDL
+287 EFTSDL
-293 DYDYSLNT
+293 EYDYSLNT
-301 AFIEDNMVFL
+301 AFFEDDMVFL

-324 ESGPTTY
+324 QPTTY
-331 LEIHPEG
+331 SEIHPEG

-350 NNDLWVVYGGYDG
+350 NNDLWVVYGGYNS
-363 TYEPSGNKQGFSN
+363 TFTPLNIRNGFSK
-376 FNGESWINT
+376 FNGENWINT
-385 KYDSNL
+385 NFNSSL
-391 PIKDLNH
+391 PNDLVD
-398 VTIDIN
+398 VTIDPSHEN
-404 AKNKVYISS
+404 RVYISALGAS
-413 FGSTENITSQA
+413 NNIEA
-424 TGGLLVVENNEVIEF
+424 KPTGGLLVVEDNVLVQT
-439 YNHKNS
+439 YNHLNS
-445 TIEDTNLTDSRVT
+445 SLTPILISLPTIN
-458 IRVSG
+458 IRVGGS
-463 TAFDDLGNLW
+463 TFDSNGNLW
-473 VTSIAGSNEL
+473 ATNYETGEEL
-483 KKLSNSQVWSSID
+483 VKLSANGQWSSVD
-496 LSSLT
+496 LGVVQTS
-501 TNRTAIGLTEVVVD
+501 AAAGLSEIIVD
-515 RNNSIWIGTR
+515 RNNSIWIGSR
-525 ANGVYVYNENGNR
+525 RNGAYVYNENGNR
-538 KEALIAAPNEGNLPD
+538 KKALIAAPNEGNLPD
-553 LNVRTIAVDRSNIIW
+553 LNVRTIAVDRSNRIW

-619 DGADNKWFGTDR
+619 DGADNKWFGTDS

-642 NTIAIFSKKNS
+642 TTIAIFSKKNS

-662 ISIDKEAGKVYF
+662 ISADKEAGKVYF

-684 SNVAPFGDV
+684 SNVVPFGDV

-774 SNDDASETAVTK
+774 SNDDASETTVTK